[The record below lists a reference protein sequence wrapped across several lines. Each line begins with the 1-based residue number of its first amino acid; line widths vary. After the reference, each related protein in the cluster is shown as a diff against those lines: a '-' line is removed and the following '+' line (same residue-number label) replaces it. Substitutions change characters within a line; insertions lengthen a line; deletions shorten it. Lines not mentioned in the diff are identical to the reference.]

1 MNADNKMLSV
11 KNLVKHFD
19 ISGGFLD
26 QIRFKKGKICLEK
39 ITVKAVNDVS
49 LSIKKGETLS
59 GIAEK
64 YRVGLSKVRYWN
76 NIYGRKVIYP
86 GQKLSIYQ

>member
-26 QIRFKKGKICLEK
+26 QIRFKKGKIYLEK

-49 LSIKKGETLS
+49 LSI
-59 GIAEK
+59 
-64 YRVGLSKVRYWN
+64 
-76 NIYGRKVIYP
+76 
-86 GQKLSIYQ
+86 